1 MSFQCVGHAY
11 GWSKAICVWE
21 TFAQSQ
27 PTMLWILFG
36 LLRILNRSCLQC
48 TLQRRFAGTQAP
60 LMQTVLRRNVRGVWL
75 IWHTELN
82 SAFFSALIENT
93 LLVSITLES
102 LLCVGDQVVQGCS
115 ILSSAPLSINLPCLS
130 YHFDQGG
137 VLFLQPGLK
146 FFSNF
151 KGLKTSHFGF
161 PPPSLITAVFL
172 QLPLFRN

>member
-1 MSFQCVGHAY
+1 MLTVDQKQSAYERRLRSLSPLCYGSSLVYCVFSTDLAY
-11 GWSKAICVWE
+11 NAHSRGA
-21 TFAQSQ
+21 
-27 PTMLWILFG
+27 
-36 LLRILNRSCLQC
+36 LLAL
-48 TLQRRFAGTQAP
+48 TP
-60 LMQTVLRRNVRGVWL
+60 LMQSVLRRNVRRVWL